1 MNGCVIAAPS
11 SGSGKTTI
19 TLGLLR
25 ALRNRGVPISSG
37 KAGPDFIDPQFHAI
51 ASGAK
56 CYNFDPWA
64 MRSDLLL
71 SQQQRLQQGEKLLVI
86 EAMMGLFDG
95 AADGTGSAGDL
106 AKLLG
111 LPVILV
117 VDCAKLSH
125 SVAAI
130 VSGFSNFRDDVHVCG
145 VILNKVASARHEDML
160 RRALSDQSIKVFGA
174 VYRDKEFQLP
184 ERHLGLVQAGEH
196 EEIEQFIDCVAASV
210 EKSLDVEQ
218 IIESAQGAGVS
229 AGVSNVTP
237 SVPGLPP
244 LGQHIAIARDVAFAF
259 CYEHILDNW
268 RHMGADISFFSPLH
282 DEAPDNAADAI
293 YLPGG
298 YPELSAEKLSHC
310 ANFKSSM
317 GNAANNNKLIYGEC
331 GGYMMLGEGIIDQDG
346 RSHPML
352 GLLPLET
359 SFADRKR
366 QLGYRKLT
374 PKDGFLFDVGLLAHE
389 FHYSTVH
396 KAGRV
401 SPLFSVSDAAGN
413 RLGDRGMRVGNVAG
427 SYMHV
432 IDRV

>member
-1 MNGCVIAAPS
+1 MSGCVIAAPS

-25 ALRNRGVPISSG
+25 ALKNRGISIASG

-64 MRSDLLL
+64 MRPELLIG
-71 SQQQRLQQGEKLLVI
+71 QKNRLQSPDNFLLI

-106 AKLLG
+106 AALLN

-117 VDCAKLSH
+117 VDCSKLSH

-130 VSGFSNFRDDVHVCG
+130 VSGFAHFRDDVHICG
-145 VILNKVASARHEDML
+145 VILNKVASTRHEKML
-160 RRALSDQSIKVFGA
+160 RGALSSQSIEIFGA
-174 VYRDKEFQLP
+174 IHRDDRFKLP

-196 EEIEQFIDCVAASV
+196 LKIEQFIEDVASHI
-210 EKSLDVEQ
+210 EQNLDMQ
-218 IIESAQGAGVS
+218 RIIDVADSKHSAQIPTVNA
-229 AGVSNVTP
+229 
-237 SVPGLPP
+237 LPP
-244 LGQHIAIARDVAFAF
+244 IAQNIAVASDMAF
-259 CYEHILDNW
+259 SFSYEHILTGW
-268 RHMGADISFFSPLH
+268 RDMGAELSFFSPLN
-282 DEAPDNAADAI
+282 DQTPSQNAKAI

-298 YPELSAEKLSHC
+298 YPELYAEKLSNC
-310 ANFKSSM
+310 TSFRSAMRK
-317 GNAANNNKLIYGEC
+317 AANEDKLIYGEC
-331 GGYMMLGEGIIDQDG
+331 GGYMVLGERLIDAHG
-346 RSHPML
+346 VSHPML

-359 SFADRKR
+359 SFASRKR
-366 QLGYRKLT
+366 QLGYRKLH
-374 PKDGFLFDVGLLAHE
+374 PKNNLLWDGPLRGHE

-396 KAGRV
+396 KADHV
-401 SPLFSVSDAAGN
+401 EPLFSAGDAEDNA
-413 RLGDRGMRVGNVAG
+413 LGDRGMRVGHVAG

-432 IDRV
+432 VDRA

>member
-1 MNGCVIAAPS
+1 MIAAPS

-25 ALRNRGVPISSG
+25 ALKNNGVSVSSG

-56 CYNFDPWA
+56 CHNFDPWA
-64 MRSDLLL
+64 MRHDFLVEQSGELQSSENLLL
-71 SQQQRLQQGEKLLVI
+71 V

-106 AKLLG
+106 ATLLN

-117 VDCAKLSH
+117 IDCSKLSH

-130 VSGFSNFRDDVHVCG
+130 VSGFSNFRDDVNVCG
-145 VILNKVASARHEDML
+145 VILNKVASDRHEKML
-160 RRALSDQSIKVFGA
+160 RDALSSQSVEVFGA
-174 VYRDKEFQLP
+174 LHRNHEFQLP
-184 ERHLGLVQAGEH
+184 ERHLGLVQASEH
-196 EEIEQFIDCVAASV
+196 AEIEQFLDNVASNIEKNIDLERFFDVACGFSPKKSV
-210 EKSLDVEQ
+210 
-218 IIESAQGAGVS
+218 
-229 AGVSNVTP
+229 P
-237 SVPGLPP
+237 SVNGLPP

-259 CYEHILDNW
+259 SYEHILKGWKN
-268 RHMGADISFFSPLH
+268 MGAELSFFSPL
-282 DEAPDNAADAI
+282 DDQQPNSDADAI

-298 YPELSAEKLSHC
+298 YPELHAEKLSSC
-310 ANFKSSM
+310 ANFKSAM
-317 GNAANNNKLIYGEC
+317 QNAANVNKVIYGEC
-331 GGYMMLGEGIIDQDG
+331 GGYMVLGEGLIDADG
-346 RSHPML
+346 LSHPML

-359 SFADRKR
+359 SFEKRRR

-374 PKDGFLFDVGLLAHE
+374 TKDGFLWKEPLRGHE
-389 FHYSTVH
+389 FHYSTIH
-396 KAGRV
+396 KAGHA
-401 SPLFSVSDAAGN
+401 PTLFSVSDAQDN
-413 RLGDRGMRVGNVAG
+413 ELGDAGMRIGNIAG